1 MISEV
6 LEEAEIKICNIVREK
21 LHNKKIP
28 FAEINNLVQETA
40 KAVETITGLGVKW
53 STEDH
58 EFSTNRLS
66 LYICDIDYV
75 DDFID
80 EWIDWKVCTYCIKY
94 NAEQNLFIATEVTTE
109 VL

>member
-6 LEEAEIKICNIVREK
+6 LEEAEVKICNIVREK

-28 FAEINNLVQETA
+28 FVEINNFVQETA
-40 KAVETITGLGVKW
+40 KLVETMTGLGVKW

-58 EFSTNRLS
+58 EFGTNRLS

-75 DDFID
+75 DEFID
-80 EWIDWKVCTYCIKY
+80 EWIDHQVCTYEIKY
-94 NAEQNLFIATEVTTE
+94 DDKQNLFIATEV
-109 VL
+109 L